1 MSSMPIYDGAEK
13 TTTVIIGTGLS
24 GLAVASELRRH
35 GVASIIVEGLDAAGG
50 SSSPLTAS
58 LPRCDA
64 GDAGS
69 RQERNEILR
78 HLRNYAA
85 SHHLDIR
92 NQTFAVQLDRIAPG
106 SADGS
111 VHQWAIH
118 TADGVLFADH
128 IVLTRCGQSQLRRM
142 LSELGMT
149 VGQNFAAAM
158 RAVGIYLV
166 GVGELVAPT
175 PKEVLR
181 QAKVVGQAI
190 AAKVHPDRV
199 PSILTGSF
207 AALPSP
213 A

>member
-1 MSSMPIYDGAEK
+1 VSSMPTYGGAEK
-13 TTTVIIGTGLS
+13 TTTVIIGAGLS

-35 GVASIIVEGLDAAGG
+35 GVDSIIVNGLDALGG
-50 SSSPLTAS
+50 TPPTLTAA

-64 GDAGS
+64 GDAAS

-92 NQTFAVQLDRIAPG
+92 NDTRAVQLDRLPPG
-106 SADGS
+106 RSDS
-111 VHQWAIH
+111 ELHQWAVH
-118 TADGVLFADH
+118 TATGVLFADH
-128 IVLTRCGQSQLRRM
+128 IVLTRCGHSQLRRM
-142 LSELGMT
+142 LSELGMA
-149 VGQNFAAAM
+149 VGENVAAAM

-166 GVGELVAPT
+166 GVGELVSPT

-190 AAKVHPDRV
+190 AGKVHPDRV

-207 AALPSP
+207 AALPSL